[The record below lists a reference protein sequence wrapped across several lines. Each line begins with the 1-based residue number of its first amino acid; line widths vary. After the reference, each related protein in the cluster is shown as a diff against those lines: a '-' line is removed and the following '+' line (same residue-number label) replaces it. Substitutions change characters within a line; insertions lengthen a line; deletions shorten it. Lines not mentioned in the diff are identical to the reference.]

1 MEAREWDERYA
12 ATELMWSQSP
22 NQFVAAECADLPPGR
37 AVDLAAGE
45 GRNAIWLAE
54 LCWEVTAVD
63 FSQVA
68 LDKGRQRAPGAAI
81 TWECADATKW
91 RADAA
96 YDLALI
102 AYLHLPE
109 HERAAANRNAFD
121 ALRPGGTFFLIG
133 HDATNMTEGT
143 GGPQYPEVL
152 YTAEDVLADLA
163 DRSFDV
169 VRAERV
175 ERTVVDDQGHEHR
188 TTGVALDCLVRL
200 VRTL

>member
-1 MEAREWDERYA
+1 MEASEWDERYA
-12 ATELMWSQSP
+12 ATELMWSPSP
-22 NQFVAAECADLPPGR
+22 NQFVATECVDLPPGR

-45 GRNAIWLAE
+45 GRNALWLAE
-54 LCWEVTAVD
+54 LGWEVTAVD

-68 LDKGRQRAPGAAI
+68 LDKGHTRAPEVSV

-109 HERAAANRNAFD
+109 PERAAANRNAFD
-121 ALRPGGTFFLIG
+121 ALKPGGTFLLIG
-133 HDATNMTEGT
+133 HDATNIAEGT

-152 YTAEDVLADLA
+152 YSAKDVLTDLA

-175 ERTVVDDQGHEHR
+175 ERTVVDNHGHEHR

-200 VRTL
+200 VRTS